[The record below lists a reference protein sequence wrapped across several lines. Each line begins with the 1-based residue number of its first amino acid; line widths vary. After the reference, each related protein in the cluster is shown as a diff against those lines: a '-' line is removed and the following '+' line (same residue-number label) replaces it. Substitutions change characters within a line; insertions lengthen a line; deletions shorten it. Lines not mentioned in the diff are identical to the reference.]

1 MARHYPSKNDLDR
14 PDKMERVVRDIYDR
28 IYKQSKTIPVKSGP
42 KRIDIYTGKVIESS
56 TTSIP

>member
-28 IYKQSKTIPVKSGP
+28 IYKQSSTTSVKSGP
-42 KRIDIYTGKVIESS
+42 KRININTGKPLDE
-56 TTSIP
+56 